1 MNMSYKKKKKTC
13 WRKWTCHIHPQIQ
26 KQTWTFH
33 SHWWH
38 TVCLRSRQNSSDHTC
53 WLYIDF
59 CWHTVFKCTPDI
71 WWPHNANMV
80 LVRKIHSEPGK
91 VPGKLHPALP
101 AFVWLDSYI
110 IFACRNSG
118 TNGVYLQVFRLRSA
132 WWYVVFYSCKHFVSI
147 YYKTDWRT
155 KK

>member
-1 MNMSYKKKKKTC
+1 MKHSYYLASFVLHVEENEKKINKKKKKKKKTC
-13 WRKWTCHIHPQIQ
+13 WRKWTCHTHTQIL

-53 WLYIDF
+53 WLFIDF

-80 LVRKIHSEPGK
+80 LIRKIHSEPGK
-91 VPGKLHPALP
+91 VCLIKSKNVLYYLYITTTSLLP
-101 AFVWLDSYI
+101 QLVL
-110 IFACRNSG
+110 
-118 TNGVYLQVFRLRSA
+118 
-132 WWYVVFYSCKHFVSI
+132 
-147 YYKTDWRT
+147 
-155 KK
+155 